1 MSDKTK
7 KILAII
13 ALVFVGIFTV
23 AFVVFLVD
31 PYMFGGVVAY
41 ITLVSGVVGI
51 GLFFVIKAFSKKG
64 GEAEETDE
72 PETDGENEPVAD
84 DGATD
89 NETVADD
96 ENKPETDGGQAET
109 DAGGGGNST

>member
-64 GEAEETDE
+64 GDAETTCE
-72 PETDGENEPVAD
+72 PETDDENAPEANS
-84 DGATD
+84 GATD
-89 NETVADD
+89 NE
-96 ENKPETDGGQAET
+96 PEADGGQDET
-109 DAGGGGNST
+109 DAGDSGNST